1 VDLNKLTLGDKI
13 IGGTG
18 IVLVI
23 TLLFFPWHSID
34 LGPFGSVTR
43 TAIQSPN
50 GFWGILA
57 LLLAVAVVVAALLPK
72 LTEVTLP
79 DLPIPYPDAV
89 FYAAIAT
96 LALLVLKLLLE
107 TESLGFGAF
116 LAILLA
122 AGMTYGAFQS
132 KSEAGATP
140 GPSNTPPQPF

>member
-23 TLLFFPWHSID
+23 SLLFFPWHDID
-34 LGPFGSVTR
+34 LGPFGSTTR

-57 LLLAVAVVVAALLPK
+57 LLLTVAVVLAALLPK

-79 DLPIPYPDAV
+79 DLPVPAPDAV

-107 TESLGFGAF
+107 TEALGFGAF
-116 LAILLA
+116 LSILLA

-140 GPSNTPPQPF
+140 GPGTTPPQPF